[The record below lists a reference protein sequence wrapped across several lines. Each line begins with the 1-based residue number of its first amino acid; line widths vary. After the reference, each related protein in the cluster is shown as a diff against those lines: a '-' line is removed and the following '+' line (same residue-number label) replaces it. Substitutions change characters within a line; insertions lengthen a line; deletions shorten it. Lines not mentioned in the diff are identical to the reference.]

1 MRFSLKLQRRDVP
14 DAELIA
20 DVQRCAKTIGR
31 DTITMAEYESEG
43 AFHPTTLTRR
53 FRSWF
58 RVLEIAGLA
67 KSRSKLNITD
77 QELFDNLRSV
87 WTSLARQ
94 PRYTEV
100 RSPASKFSAKTYE
113 NRFGTW
119 NSALQ
124 AFVKWVEEGTSD
136 SYEESVSVAPDRVR
150 AKRRTK
156 RDISERLRFS
166 ILLRDGFRCLACGR
180 SPLKTPGVEL
190 HVDHITPWSGGGET
204 VPENLETKCIEC
216 NLGKGNAFKK

>member
-1 MRFSLKLQRRDVP
+1 
-14 DAELIA
+14 
-20 DVQRCAKTIGR
+20 
-31 DTITMAEYESEG
+31 MAEYEREG
-43 AFHPTTLTRR
+43 AFHPSTLTRR

-67 KSRSKLNITD
+67 KSRSNLNITD
-77 QELFDNLRSV
+77 QELFDNLRLV
-87 WTSLARQ
+87 WLALARQ
-94 PRYTEV
+94 PRYTEM
-100 RSPASKFSAKTYE
+100 RSPVSKFSAGTYE

-119 NSALQ
+119 NTALQ
-124 AFVKWVEEGTSD
+124 AFVEWVEEGKSD
-136 SYEESVSVAPDRVR
+136 SYDEPVGAVPERVR

-190 HVDHITPWSGGGET
+190 HVDHMTPWSEGGET
-204 VPENLETKCIEC
+204 VPENLATKCMKC
-216 NLGKGNAFKK
+216 NLGKGNSFRE

>member
-1 MRFSLKLQRRDVP
+1 MKFALNLQRRDVP
-14 DAELIA
+14 DPELIA
-20 DVQRCAKTIGR
+20 DVQRSVLR
-31 DTITMAEYESEG
+31 RSEG
-43 AFHPTTLTRR
+43 TPSRWPSTRKR
-53 FRSWF
+53 APSIRPPSPGASAHGSVCLRS
-58 RVLEIAGLA
+58 RA
-67 KSRSKLNITD
+67 SRRADRSCTD
-77 QELFDNLRSV
+77 QELFDNLRLV
-87 WTSLARQ
+87 WISLARQ
-94 PRYTEV
+94 PRYTEM
-100 RSPASKFSAKTYE
+100 RSPVSKFSAGTYE

-124 AFVKWVEEGTSD
+124 AFVGWVEEGKSD
-136 SYEESVSVAPDRVR
+136 SYDESVAVAPERAR

-190 HVDHITPWSGGGET
+190 HIDHIMPWSEGGET
-204 VPENLETKCIEC
+204 VSENLETKCIEC